1 MTRAS
6 LLAVA
11 GVLFLAAATP
21 AVAGAYRI
29 VLAAPPGGKLLHGYG
44 GLEAADDQTP
54 VALVRLISPGNDIH
68 ERGTVRVLVMNL
80 GNEPFEFGP
89 DDVSLIL
96 SDGTVLKPVPVAQ
109 MEDGRELVE
118 REMQHY
124 YANDIRTRNDLSG
137 LAQQTNGGAT
147 VQSMS
152 PGAATPGSGVSGSGG
167 HDHQVDQ
174 STLPGAKL
182 LDSIYQVLVPLNVE
196 PQKAWGGYYLF
207 DMPKAVFQRKADQQ
221 LTINVRTG
229 AEEHRF
235 PATLKWK

>member
-1 MTRAS
+1 VKGGW
-6 LLAVA
+6 LPV
-11 GVLFLAAATP
+11 AAAAIALVASP

-29 VLAAPPGGKLLHGYG
+29 VLATPPTGKLLHGYG
-44 GLEAADDQTP
+44 GLEAADDRTG

-80 GNEPFEFGP
+80 GTRAFPFGP
-89 DDVSLIL
+89 DDVTLSL
-96 SDGTVLKPVPVAQ
+96 SDGTVLKPVPVAK

-124 YANDIRTRNDLSG
+124 YANDLRTRNNLSG
-137 LAQQTNGGAT
+137 LEQQTTGGAT

-152 PGAATPGSGVSGSGG
+152 PGAAAPGSAASGTGG
-167 HDHQVDQ
+167 HDHRADE

-182 LDSIYQVLVPLNVE
+182 LDSIYQVLVPLTVE

-207 DMPKAVFQRKADQQ
+207 DMPKAVFQRKADQP
-221 LTINVRTG
+221 LTITVRTG

-235 PATLKWK
+235 AATLKWK

>member
-1 MTRAS
+1 
-6 LLAVA
+6 
-11 GVLFLAAATP
+11 
-21 AVAGAYRI
+21 
-29 VLAAPPGGKLLHGYG
+29 
-44 GLEAADDQTP
+44 
-54 VALVRLISPGNDIH
+54 VRLISPGNDVH

-89 DDVSLIL
+89 DDVTLSL

-124 YANDIRTRNDLSG
+124 YANDIRTRNSLSG

-152 PGAATPGSGVSGSGG
+152 PGAATPGSAVSGVGG
-167 HDHQVDQ
+167 QDHRVDE
-174 STLPGAKL
+174 STLPGATL
-182 LDSIYQVLVPLNVE
+182 LDSIYQLLVPLNVE
-196 PQKAWGGYYLF
+196 PHKAWGGYYLF
-207 DMPKAVFQRKADQQ
+207 DIPKVAFQRKADQP
-221 LTINVRTG
+221 LTITVRTG

-235 PATLKWK
+235 LATLKWK

>member
-1 MTRAS
+1 MIRCR
-6 LLAVA
+6 LAVA
-11 GVLFLAAATP
+11 ALAISVAPSLAS
-21 AVAGAYRI
+21 AGAYRI
-29 VLAAPPGGKLLHGYG
+29 VLGTPPSGKLLHGYG
-44 GLEAADDQTP
+44 GLEAADERTN
-54 VALVRLISPGNDIH
+54 VALVRLIAPGNDIH

-80 GNEPFEFGP
+80 GSQAFQFGP
-89 DDVSLIL
+89 DDVTLSL

-124 YANDIRTRNDLSG
+124 YANDIQTRNNLSG

-147 VQSMS
+147 VHSMS
-152 PGAATPGSGVSGSGG
+152 PGAAAPGSAVSGVGG
-167 HDHQVDQ
+167 YDHRVDE
-174 STLPGAKL
+174 STLPGANL
-182 LDSIYQVLVPLNVE
+182 LDSIYQVLIPLEVE

-207 DMPKAVFQRKADQQ
+207 DMPRAVFQRKVDQP
-221 LTINVRTG
+221 LTITVRTG